1 MKAII
6 LAGGHSKRF
15 GSPKAF
21 ACIHGE
27 MFYKRIINT
36 LTETNLFDDIIIS
49 TNKQLKNEFEYK
61 QIMIDEETHA
71 DKGPLSGIYTVMKH
85 YNNEELFFVVSV
97 DTPMITK
104 EAISQLYQFT
114 ISQRMEHQADIIAYS
129 DNDKPIPTIAFYSR
143 GVISNI
149 EKALNS
155 NDYSLRH
162 VYKNVITCFLDTKE
176 VQLLKNWS
184 KNINYQDDLN
194 TLLHQIND

>member
-1 MKAII
+1 MVKYESNYSSW
-6 LAGGHSKRF
+6 GHSKRF

-85 YNNEELFFVVSV
+85 YNNEELF
-97 DTPMITK
+97 
-104 EAISQLYQFT
+104 LW
-114 ISQRMEHQADIIAYS
+114 
-129 DNDKPIPTIAFYSR
+129 
-143 GVISNI
+143 
-149 EKALNS
+149 
-155 NDYSLRH
+155 
-162 VYKNVITCFLDTKE
+162 FL
-176 VQLLKNWS
+176 
-184 KNINYQDDLN
+184 
-194 TLLHQIND
+194 